1 MRFHLIRRGLG
12 ALFAGLCLWLAAGPV
27 AAAVT
32 VTFYGHE
39 GAQVRG
45 GWLYFPH
52 AYLRLHGTLDT
63 GETVDRAVGF
73 TARSPGPQLLL
84 FSGPGILKE
93 PEPAYLA
100 EGVAYLSVEISD
112 EAFHRITARIDWW
125 GTPEGSRYNLNKR
138 NCIAFVAD
146 VAQRLGLRTPS
157 HETLSPNGFLKDM
170 VAMNPAGSVP
180 GLLPQPAPPP
190 VPAA

>member
-1 MRFHLIRRGLG
+1 MSHMRLKTLL
-12 ALFAGLCLWLAAGPV
+12 AVVLLWLVAGP

-32 VTFYGHE
+32 VTFFGHE

-52 AYLRLHGTLDT
+52 AYVRLHGTLES
-63 GETVDRAVGF
+63 GETVERSVGF

-93 PEPAYLA
+93 PDAVYVA
-100 EGVAYLSVEISD
+100 EGVPYLSVEISD
-112 EAFHRITARIDWW
+112 EVFHQITARIDWW
-125 GTPEGSRYNLNKR
+125 GTAEGSRYNLNKR

-170 VAMNPAGSVP
+170 VAMNPPGSLP
-180 GLLPQPAPPP
+180 GLLPAP
-190 VPAA
+190 VPAPAAPA

>member
-1 MRFHLIRRGLG
+1 MILQKLRSRLGLVLAALI
-12 ALFAGLCLWLAAGPV
+12 LWLTAVPA

-52 AYLRLHGTLDT
+52 AYLRLHGTLET
-63 GETVDRAVGF
+63 GEPVDRAVGF

-93 PEPAYLA
+93 PDAVYVA
-100 EGVAYLSVEISD
+100 EGIPYLSVEVSD
-112 EAFHRITARIDWW
+112 EVFHQITARIDWW
-125 GTPEGSRYNLNKR
+125 GTPEGSRYNLNRR

-146 VAQRLGLRTPS
+146 VAQRLGLRTPP

-170 VAMNPAGSVP
+170 VSMNPPGSVP
-180 GLLPQPAPPP
+180 GILAAPVPPPP
-190 VPAA
+190 VS

>member
-1 MRFHLIRRGLG
+1 MIRSSLR
-12 ALFAGLCLWLAAGPV
+12 ALFLGLVLALSTW
-27 AAAVT
+27 AAAVPASAAVV

-52 AYLRLHGTLDT
+52 AYLRLHGTLET
-63 GETVDRAVGF
+63 GETVERSVGF

-93 PEPAYLA
+93 PDAIYVA
-100 EGVAYLSVEISD
+100 EGIPYLSVQIPD
-112 EAFHRITARIDWW
+112 ETYRQIATRIDWW
-125 GTPEGSRYNLNKR
+125 GTREGSRYDLHKR

-146 VAQRLGLRTPS
+146 VARRLGLRTPS

-170 VAMNPAGSVP
+170 VAMNPPGSVP
-180 GLLPQPAPPP
+180 GLLDAPVPPP
-190 VPAA
+190 SL

>member
-1 MRFHLIRRGLG
+1 MRIDLTRRGF
-12 ALFAGLCLWLAAGPV
+12 AVLFAGLALWLIAGPV

-100 EGVAYLSVEISD
+100 EGVPYLSVEISD
-112 EAFHRITARIDWW
+112 EAFHQITGRIDWW

-170 VAMNPAGSVP
+170 VGMNPPGSVP
-180 GLLPQPAPPP
+180 GLLPAPTPPP

>member
-1 MRFHLIRRGLG
+1 MSISRLKTQAGVL
-12 ALFAGLCLWLAAGPV
+12 LAGLMLWLVAGPA

-32 VTFYGHE
+32 VTFFGHE

-52 AYLRLHGTLDT
+52 AYVRLHGTLDT
-63 GETVDRAVGF
+63 GETVERSVGF

-84 FSGPGILKE
+84 FSGPGLLKE
-93 PEPAYLA
+93 PDAIYVS
-100 EGVAYLSVEISD
+100 EGVPYVSVEISD
-112 EAFHRITARIDWW
+112 EAFRQLTARIDWW

-146 VAQRLGLRTPS
+146 VARRLGLRTPS

-170 VAMNPAGSVP
+170 VTMNPHGSVP
-180 GLLPQPAPPP
+180 GLLAAP
-190 VPAA
+190 VPAPAAPL

>member
-112 EAFHRITARIDWW
+112 EAFHQITARIDWW

-146 VAQRLGLRTPS
+146 VAQRLGLSTPS

-170 VAMNPAGSVP
+170 VALNPAGSVP
-180 GLLPQPAPPP
+180 GLLSAPAPAP
-190 VPAA
+190 VPAS